1 MFLQTRYIFAIIF
14 LLVTSFVGRKMY
26 FYYFD
31 KELPVVTIQG
41 FEQDKGYSGDIQG
54 SIKASS
60 KYKIS
65 HVSMWLD
72 GTAVHD
78 EFKVNRKQFDH
89 PISIPC
95 KSIADGRHTIKFEI
109 VDATKNKNTT
119 TVERVFYADN
129 LPLQASLIPLASA
142 NKVLQGRCLY
152 LQLQLNKP
160 VRCAVINILQN
171 QYKFFPE
178 HKNSLVLE
186 GIVPIECEQEAGE
199 YPYVVEITDYLGT
212 NLLLEG
218 KIQVITFPFK
228 RKTVT
233 ITGNKLQT
241 ELEFT
246 KLQEQDLEETMEKL
260 AKESHQEKL
269 WTGLFEVPI
278 AMKGIT
284 TDFGV
289 IRTSQE
295 RGRKVHKALDLV
307 ADLKS
312 VVWASNH
319 GIVVVKDRFTHT
331 GNTIVIDHGCGVL
344 SLYCH
349 LHDYADNLQLG
360 QKIKKGYPL
369 GHMGMTGYASGD
381 HLHWEIRVQNIA
393 VEPMQWTQR
402 WN

>member
-1 MFLQTRYIFAIIF
+1 MFLQGRYLFAIIF
-14 LLVTSFVGRKMY
+14 LSITGFVGRKMY
-26 FYYFD
+26 LYYFD
-31 KELPVVTIQG
+31 TTPPVVTIQG
-41 FEQDKGYSGDIQG
+41 FEDEKGYSGDVQG
-54 SIKASS
+54 SIKGSS

-72 GTAVHD
+72 GTAMHE

-95 KSIADGRHTIKFEI
+95 KSITDGRHTIKFEV
-109 VDATKNKNTT
+109 VDATKNKNI
-119 TVERVFYADN
+119 TVVEKTFYTDN
-129 LPLQASLIPLASA
+129 LPLQASLVPLNSASKA
-142 NKVLQGRCLY
+142 SQGRCLY
-152 LQLQLNKP
+152 IQLQVNKP
-160 VRCAVINILQN
+160 VRSAIINILQN

-178 HKNSLVLE
+178 YKNSSILE
-186 GIVPIECEQEAGE
+186 AIVPIECEQEPGD
-199 YPYVVEITDYLGT
+199 YPYTVEVIDYLGAS
-212 NLLLEG
+212 LILEG
-218 KIQVITFPFK
+218 KMHVISFPFK
-228 RKTVT
+228 RKNLN

-246 KLQEQDLEETMEKL
+246 KLQEQDLEEIMDKL
-260 AKESHQEKL
+260 AKASSGEKL
-269 WTGLFEVPI
+269 WTGVFEVPI

-307 ADLKS
+307 ADPKS
-312 VVWASNH
+312 VIWSSNN
-319 GIVVVKDRFTHT
+319 GIVVLKDRFTHT
-331 GNTIVIDHGCGVL
+331 GNTVVVDHGCGIL

-349 LHDYADNLQLG
+349 LLDYADNIQVG
-360 QKIKKGYPL
+360 QRIKKGHPL
-369 GHMGMTGYASGD
+369 GRMGMTGYASGD
-381 HLHWEIRVQNIA
+381 HLHWEIRVNNVA